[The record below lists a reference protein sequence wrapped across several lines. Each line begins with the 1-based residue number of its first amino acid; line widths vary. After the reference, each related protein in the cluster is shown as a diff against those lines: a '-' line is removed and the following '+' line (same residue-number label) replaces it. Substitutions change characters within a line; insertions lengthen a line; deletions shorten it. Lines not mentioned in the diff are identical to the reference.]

1 MTRRVTV
8 LIEADDVAE
17 AMRSLRGVAH
27 SVTVSGGELV
37 VECSASDAGRVER
50 ICFARRYACETRR
63 LRGAFKAAFSRLGA
77 VVAAAAVVL
86 CLMLSQLFVT
96 DVEVRGVDASA
107 SAMIKAIAMSEGVDG
122 LTLKSRIDVDA
133 LALEIERQTHGVT
146 AVEAF
151 FEGGRLVIGAVH
163 RDFQQPGPGR
173 LPPPQPG
180 KGLPGQQDGLPHRV
194 LGGRVAVQKR
204 PGRPK
209 QGAAVGLDQGG
220 KFLPL
225 PKVFLHCPPPPL
237 ICPDTL

>member
-37 VECSASDAGRVER
+37 VECSASDVGRVER
-50 ICFARRYACETRR
+50 MCFARGYACETRR
-63 LRGAFKAAFSRLGA
+63 MRGAFKAAFSRLGA
-77 VVAAAAVVL
+77 VVAAAAVEL

-107 SAMIKAIAMSEGVDG
+107 SALIKAIAMSEGVDG

-133 LALEIERQTHGVT
+133 LALEIERQTPGVT

-151 FEGGRLVIGAVH
+151 FEGGRLVISHDGEVVMRTDIDTRA
-163 RDFQQPGPGR
+163 
-173 LPPPQPG
+173 LPAADREA
-180 KGLPGQQDGLPHRV
+180 LADGIV
-194 LGGRVAVQKR
+194 LADAEALAKLLEDYGS
-204 PGRPK
+204 
-209 QGAAVGLDQGG
+209 
-220 KFLPL
+220 
-225 PKVFLHCPPPPL
+225 
-237 ICPDTL
+237 